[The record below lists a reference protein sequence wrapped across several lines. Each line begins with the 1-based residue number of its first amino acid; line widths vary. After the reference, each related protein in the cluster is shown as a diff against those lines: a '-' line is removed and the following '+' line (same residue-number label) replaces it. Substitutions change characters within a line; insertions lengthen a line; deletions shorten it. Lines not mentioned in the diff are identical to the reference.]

1 MPINPFFNKE
11 GNAKLDILKRYE
23 DLGETFVP
31 ESIKIRQ
38 ALRINT
44 LKITSDELIK
54 RMSAKNVK
62 LEKIDF
68 LKEGYYFKSKFSMG
82 ATPEYLQGFYYLQEA
97 ASQLPAI
104 VLDPKEGE
112 RVLDMAAS
120 PGSKTTQIAQYMKNT
135 GVVVAVDNN
144 PKRIQSLR
152 NNLERLSVK
161 NTIVVLSDA
170 RSLSFKEEF
179 DKITLDAPCSGN
191 FCVERNF
198 FDKRNVADF
207 LNRGELQKKLL
218 ESAVSF
224 LKKGGTL
231 VYSTCSLEPEE
242 DELVID
248 WLLKAHPEMKLE
260 PTGLSIGDK
269 GLISPFGNKLDDSIS
284 KCRRLWPHKTGTQG
298 FFIAKLIKQ

>member
-11 GNAKLDILKRYE
+11 GNAKLDILKRYS
-23 DLGETFVP
+23 DLGETFAP
-31 ESIKIRQ
+31 ESIKVRRS
-38 ALRINT
+38 LRINT
-44 LKITSDELIK
+44 LKITPEELIK

-62 LEKIDF
+62 FEKIDF

-82 ATPEYLQGFYYLQEA
+82 STPEYLQGFYYLQEA
-97 ASQLPAI
+97 ASQLPVI

-161 NTIVVLSDA
+161 NTIVILSDA
-170 RSLSFKEEF
+170 TNLSFKEEF
-179 DKITLDAPCSGN
+179 DKIALDAPCSGN
-191 FCVERNF
+191 FCVERDF
-198 FDKRNVADF
+198 FNKRNVADF

-224 LKKGGTL
+224 LKIGGTL

-242 DELVID
+242 DELVIG
-248 WLLKAHPEMKLE
+248 WLLKAHPEMKLAK
-260 PTGLSIGDK
+260 TGISIGDA
-269 GLISPFGNKLDDSIS
+269 GLTKVFGKELDASIS

-298 FFIAKLIKQ
+298 FFIAKLIK